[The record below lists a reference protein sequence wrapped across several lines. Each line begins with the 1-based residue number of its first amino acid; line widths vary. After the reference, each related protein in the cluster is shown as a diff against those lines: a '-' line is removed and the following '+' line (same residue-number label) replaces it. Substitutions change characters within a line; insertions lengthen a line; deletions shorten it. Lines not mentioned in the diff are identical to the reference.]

1 MEIGAILNIFSL
13 ILIIINSRK
22 SKMTQ
27 TAEKFIRVI
36 ENIMRLSKQEALDG
50 SYLNAIILLNNSIGD
65 IRKKLKQGLV
75 KGE

>member
-1 MEIGAILNIFSL
+1 
-13 ILIIINSRK
+13 
-22 SKMTQ
+22 MTQ